1 MAETR
6 VHAFLDFEKPIAEL
20 EGKIE
25 ELRHLSDDGEISIVD
40 EVEQLQTR
48 VDRQLDQTYSK
59 LSPWQKVQVARHP
72 GRPHC
77 LDYVRGLITSLP
89 PLPVIAVMRK
99 TTPLS
104 AASAGSNASPSSLS
118 GRKKATIPN
127 PA

>member
-40 EVEQLQTR
+40 EVERLQTR

-77 LDYVRGLITSLP
+77 LDYVKGIDNRVYP
-89 PLPVIAVMRK
+89 PCR
-99 TTPLS
+99 
-104 AASAGSNASPSSLS
+104 
-118 GRKKATIPN
+118 
-127 PA
+127 